1 MDDRTDG
8 LANYGVGLN
17 ATLISTWLGMAL
29 KRVSQVKPLKLL
41 SITQL
46 KSKDSH

>member
-1 MDDRTDG
+1 MDGWLAG
-8 LANYGVGLN
+8 LSRSGVEWSRGFDKHL
-17 ATLISTWLGMAL
+17 AL

-46 KSKDSH
+46 NSTDSH